1 MKGPLRDVKAV
12 AKRLGIGV
20 IASVIFWLLGD
31 AIFEAVVMFNA
42 TNHDV
47 GLGDAGPFILIAL
60 TWILVIHSVRKYFR
74 RKKAEVAIA

>member
-1 MKGPLRDVKAV
+1 
-12 AKRLGIGV
+12 
-20 IASVIFWLLGD
+20 
-31 AIFEAVVMFNA
+31 MFNA